1 MSLTQRIVSAML
13 MGLFV
18 GAVIL
23 SLAYRLLVE
32 WLNET
37 EKEAITPGPEAA
49 QETS

>member
-1 MSLTQRIVSAML
+1 ML
-13 MGLFV
+13 SGIMGLFV

-37 EKEAITPGPEAA
+37 EEEAITPGPEAA